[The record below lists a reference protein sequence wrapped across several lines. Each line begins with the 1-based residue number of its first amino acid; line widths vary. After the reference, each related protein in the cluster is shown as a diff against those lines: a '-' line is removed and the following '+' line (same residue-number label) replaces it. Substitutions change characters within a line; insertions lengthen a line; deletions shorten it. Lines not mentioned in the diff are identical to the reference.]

1 MEKNEQQMLQIALKG
16 IADLQ
21 AQVTVLSC
29 CLHALLPA
37 IDESK
42 RIAVACTL
50 KKSLNDLLSLEDEF
64 PKAAPHQHAALA
76 LANGLLRALES
87 QRPTSGEAGGDA

>member
-1 MEKNEQQMLQIALKG
+1 MDNEKQTQQMLQIALKG
-16 IADLQ
+16 VAELQ

-37 IDESK
+37 IDES
-42 RIAVACTL
+42 RRPAVASTL
-50 KKSLNDLLSLEDEF
+50 RTALDGMLALEDEF

-76 LANGLLRALES
+76 LANGLLRALDAPS
-87 QRPTSGEAGGDA
+87 QGKA